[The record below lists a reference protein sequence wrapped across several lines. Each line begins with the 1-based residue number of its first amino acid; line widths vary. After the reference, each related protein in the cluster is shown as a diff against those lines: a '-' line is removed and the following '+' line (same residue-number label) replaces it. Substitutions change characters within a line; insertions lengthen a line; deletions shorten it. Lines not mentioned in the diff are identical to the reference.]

1 MKTTRTPL
9 RGIALA
15 ALLLSTEALA
25 GSTANELQLLT
36 GYAAQEAC
44 SCAFVVGQTDAYCQ
58 AYGQQPGFITK
69 IAIDH
74 TAMTVTAT
82 YSPYSRTSSFQAG
95 KGCTLAPL

>member
-1 MKTTRTPL
+1 MKRTRTPL
-9 RGIALA
+9 RAVTLA
-15 ALLLSTEALA
+15 FALLSTDALA

-74 TAMTVTAT
+74 AAMTVTAT
-82 YSPYSRTSSFQAG
+82 YAPYTRTSTFAAG